1 MLNMFSVIII
11 LGFRCAGFHNPQ
23 TPTRLYIGQ
32 KDTTFLR
39 NFKLGIKKTVSYR
52 NSRTF
57 CC

>member
-39 NFKLGIKKTVSYR
+39 NFKLEMK
-52 NSRTF
+52 N
-57 CC
+57 CLL